1 MRKSVG
7 TILRPLQAG
16 IAAAIAVM
24 LAALAGPAGAG
35 EPLKIGFGMA
45 LTGGL
50 AGTGKAALLA
60 TKMWAEDANAR
71 GGVLGREVR
80 LVYYDDQSNPSTV
93 PGIYAKLLD
102 VDKVDLVASGYA
114 TNMIAPAMP
123 IMIERGLVF
132 IGLFGLAINDQFRY
146 ERYFAIVPGGD
157 NPRLTYSEGFFD
169 VAMTMEPKP
178 ATAAIVGAD
187 AEYAQIATDGARENA
202 QKRGLKI
209 VYDRKYPPGSV
220 DFVPIARAIQ
230 AANPDVVYIASY
242 PPDTVGM
249 VRAADE
255 VALRPK
261 MLGGGMI
268 GLQYAAIKQQ
278 LGPLLN
284 GITSFDVYVPE
295 PTMRFAGIEA
305 FLRKYQ
311 SRAGAEGTDQLG
323 FYTPPYA
330 YARMQ
335 VLAQA
340 IETTKS
346 LDQKQLAQYLHEA
359 TFDTLVGKVK
369 FGPSGEQAVP
379 RILFVQYQGIAG
391 NDIEQFNKPGKQ
403 VIVSPPAFVSGKFL
417 YPYADLRR

>member
-24 LAALAGPAGAG
+24 LAALAGPASAA

-60 TKMWAEDANAR
+60 TKMWAEDVNAK
-71 GGVLGREVR
+71 GGILGREIQ
-80 LVYYDDQSNPSTV
+80 LVHYDDQSNPSTV

-102 VDKVDLVASGYA
+102 IDKVDLVASGYA

-123 IMIERGLVF
+123 MVIERGLVF

-157 NPRLTYSEGFFD
+157 DPRLTYSEGFFD
-169 VAMTMEPKP
+169 VAMTMEPRP
-178 ATAAIVGAD
+178 ETAAIVGAD

-209 VYDRKYPPGSV
+209 VYDRKYPPASV
-220 DFVPIARAIQ
+220 DFVPIVRAIQ

-295 PTMRFAGIEA
+295 PTMRFAGIEE
-305 FLRKYQ
+305 FLGKYQ
-311 SRAGAEGTDQLG
+311 NLARAEGTDQLG

-340 IETTKS
+340 IEATKS

>member
-1 MRKSVG
+1 MQTSFDA
-7 TILRPLQAG
+7 ILRGLRIALAALPL
-16 IAAAIAVM
+16 I
-24 LAALAGPAGAG
+24 AALAGSADGA

-50 AGTGKAALLA
+50 AGTGRAALLA
-60 TKMWAEDANAR
+60 TKMWAEDVNAR

-123 IMIERGLVF
+123 LVIERGLVF

-146 ERYFAIVPGGD
+146 GRYFAIVPGGD
-157 NPRLTYSEGFFD
+157 DPRLTYSEGFFD
-169 VAMTMEPKP
+169 VAMTMDPKP
-178 ATAAIVGAD
+178 KTVAIVGAD

-209 VYDRKYPPGSV
+209 VYDRKYPPATV
-220 DFVPIARAIQ
+220 DFVPIARSIQ
-230 AANPDVVYIASY
+230 AADPDVVYIASY

-249 VRAADE
+249 VRAANE
-255 VALRPK
+255 VGLKPK

-295 PTMRFAGIEA
+295 PTMRFAGIEE

-311 SRAGAEGTDQLG
+311 EGARAEGTDQLG

-340 IETTKS
+340 IAATKS

-359 TFDTLVGKVK
+359 TFETLVGPVK

-391 NDIEQFNKPGKQ
+391 SDIEQFNKPGKQ

-417 YPYADLRR
+417 YPYADLER

>member
-1 MRKSVG
+1 MRKG
-7 TILRPLQAG
+7 HGAFPRLRIG
-16 IAAAIAVM
+16 IAAAAAM
-24 LAALAGPAGAG
+24 LAALAGFARAA
-35 EPLKIGFGMA
+35 EPLRIGFGMA

-60 TKMWAEDANAR
+60 TKMWAEDVNAK
-71 GGVLGREVR
+71 GGVLGREVK

-123 IMIERGLVF
+123 LVIERGLLF

-169 VAMTMEPKP
+169 VAMTMEPRP
-178 ATAAIVGAD
+178 NTAAIVGAD

-209 VYDRKYPPGSV
+209 VYDRKYPPASV
-220 DFVPIARAIQ
+220 DFAPIARAIQ
-230 AANPDVVYIASY
+230 AADPDVVYIASY

-249 VRAADE
+249 VRAANE

-295 PTMRFAGIEA
+295 PTMRFAGIEE

-311 SRAGAEGTDQLG
+311 NRARAEGTDQLG

-340 IETTKS
+340 IEATNS
-346 LDQKQLAQYLHEA
+346 LDQKRLAQHLHEA
-359 TFDTLVGKVK
+359 TFETLVGTVK

-391 NDIEQFNKPGKQ
+391 NDIEQFNRPGRQ

>member
-1 MRKSVG
+1 MRKG
-7 TILRPLQAG
+7 HGAFPRLRIG
-16 IAAAIAVM
+16 IAAAAAM
-24 LAALAGPAGAG
+24 LAALAGFARAA
-35 EPLKIGFGMA
+35 EPLRIGFGMA

-60 TKMWAEDANAR
+60 TKMWAEDVNAK
-71 GGVLGREVR
+71 GGVLGREVK

-123 IMIERGLVF
+123 LVIERGLLF

-169 VAMTMEPKP
+169 VAMTMEPRP
-178 ATAAIVGAD
+178 NTAAIVGAD

-209 VYDRKYPPGSV
+209 VYDRKYPPASV
-220 DFVPIARAIQ
+220 DFAPIARAIQ
-230 AANPDVVYIASY
+230 AADPDVVYIASY

-249 VRAADE
+249 VRAANE

-295 PTMRFAGIEA
+295 PTMRFAGIEE

-311 SRAGAEGTDQLG
+311 NRARAEGTDQLG

-340 IETTKS
+340 IEATNS
-346 LDQKQLAQYLHEA
+346 LDQKRLAQHLHEA
-359 TFDTLVGKVK
+359 TFETLVGTVK

-379 RILFVQYQGIAG
+379 RILFVQYQGVAG
-391 NDIEQFNKPGKQ
+391 NDIDQFNRPGRQ

>member
-1 MRKSVG
+1 MRKG
-7 TILRPLQAG
+7 HGAIPRLRIGL
-16 IAAAIAVM
+16 AAATA
-24 LAALAGPAGAG
+24 LLTALAGPACAA

-60 TKMWAEDANAR
+60 TKMWAEDVNAK
-71 GGVLGREVR
+71 GGILGREVQ

-93 PGIYAKLLD
+93 PAIYAKLLD

-123 IMIERGLVF
+123 LVIERGLVF

-157 NPRLTYSEGFFD
+157 NPRLAYSEGFFD
-169 VAMTMEPKP
+169 VAMTMEPRPK
-178 ATAAIVGAD
+178 TAAIVGAD
-187 AEYAQIATDGARENA
+187 AEYAQIATAGARENA

-209 VYDRKYPPGSV
+209 VYDRKYPPASV
-220 DFVPIARAIQ
+220 DFAPVARAIQ
-230 AANPDVVYIASY
+230 AADPDVVYIASY

-249 VRAADE
+249 VRAANE

-295 PTMRFAGIEA
+295 PTMRFAGIEE

-311 SRAGAEGTDQLG
+311 SRARAEGTDQLG

-340 IETTKS
+340 IEATKS
-346 LDQKQLAQYLHEA
+346 LDQKRLAQHLHEA
-359 TFDTLVGKVK
+359 TFETLVGVVK

-379 RILFVQYQGIAG
+379 RVLFVQYQGIAG
-391 NDIEQFNKPGKQ
+391 NDIEQFNQPGKQ
-403 VIVSPPAFVSGKFL
+403 VIVSPPAFASGKFL
-417 YPYADLRR
+417 YPYADLKR

>member
-1 MRKSVG
+1 MRKSLGAV
-7 TILRPLQAG
+7 LRLRMG
-16 IAAAIAVM
+16 LAAAAAL
-24 LAALAGPAGAG
+24 LATLAGPADAA

-60 TKMWAEDANAR
+60 TKMWAEDVNAK
-71 GGVLGREVR
+71 GGVLGREIQ
-80 LVYYDDQSNPSTV
+80 LVHYDDQSNPSTV

-102 VDKVDLVASGYA
+102 IDKVDLVASGYA

-157 NPRLTYSEGFFD
+157 DPRLTYSEGFFD

-209 VYDRKYPPGSV
+209 VYDRKYPPTTV
-220 DFVPIARAIQ
+220 DFAPIARAIQ

-295 PTMRFAGIEA
+295 PTMRFAGIEE
-305 FLRKYQ
+305 FLGKYQ
-311 SRAGAEGTDQLG
+311 NRARAEGTDQLG

-340 IETTKS
+340 IEATKS

-391 NDIEQFNKPGKQ
+391 NDIEQFNKPGRQ

>member
-1 MRKSVG
+1 MLMPA
-7 TILRPLQAG
+7 LRSLCRAL
-16 IAAAIAVM
+16 A
-24 LAALAGPAGAG
+24 LTAALALACGVASAAQ
-35 EPLKIGFGMA
+35 PLRIGMSMA
-45 LTGGL
+45 LTGPL

-60 TKMWAEDANAR
+60 TKMWAEDVNAQ
-71 GGVLGREVR
+71 GGILGREIQ

-114 TNMIAPAMP
+114 TNLIAPAMP
-123 IMIERGLVF
+123 LVIERGLVF

-157 NPRLTYSEGFFD
+157 EPRLTYSRGFFD
-169 VAMTMEPKP
+169 VAMTMEPRRR
-178 ATAAIVGAD
+178 TAAIVGAD

-202 QKRGLKI
+202 QKHGLNI
-209 VYDRKYPPGSV
+209 VYDRKYPPATV
-220 DFVPIARAIQ
+220 DFFPIVRAVH
-230 AANPDVVYIASY
+230 ATDPDVVYIASY

-249 VRAADE
+249 VRAANE
-255 VALRPK
+255 VGLRPR
-261 MLGGGMI
+261 MFGGGMI

-295 PTMRFAGIEA
+295 PTMRFAGIEE

-311 SRAGAEGTDQLG
+311 NRARAEGTDRLG

-340 IETTKS
+340 IEATKS
-346 LDQKQLAQYLHEA
+346 LDHKRLAQHLHEA
-359 TFDTLVGKVK
+359 TFETLVGTVK
-369 FGPSGEQAVP
+369 FGPTGEQAVP
-379 RILFVQYQGIAG
+379 RILFVQYQGIVG
-391 NDIEQFNKPGKQ
+391 NDLDQFNEPGRQ

>member
-1 MRKSVG
+1 MRKSHGAVPR
-7 TILRPLQAG
+7 LRMGL
-16 IAAAIAVM
+16 AAAL
-24 LAALAGPAGAG
+24 LAALAGSANAG

-60 TKMWAEDANAR
+60 TKMWAEDANAK
-71 GGVLGREVR
+71 GGVMGREVR

-102 VDKVDLVASGYA
+102 IDKVDLVASGYA

-123 IMIERGLVF
+123 MVIERGLVF

-157 NPRLTYSEGFFD
+157 DPRLTYSEGFFD

-209 VYDRKYPPGSV
+209 VYDRKYPPASV

-230 AANPDVVYIASY
+230 AADPDVVYIASY

-295 PTMRFAGIEA
+295 PTMRFAGIEE
-305 FLRKYQ
+305 FLGKYQ
-311 SRAGAEGTDQLG
+311 NRARAEGTDQLG

-340 IETTKS
+340 IEATKS

-403 VIVSPPAFVSGKFL
+403 VIVSPPAFVSGKFR

>member
-1 MRKSVG
+1 MRNRSEAM
-7 TILRPLQAG
+7 LRQLG
-16 IAAAIAVM
+16 IAAAVAAAMFAV
-24 LAALAGPAGAG
+24 LAGAASAA

-60 TKMWAEDANAR
+60 TKMWAEEVNSR
-71 GGVLGREVR
+71 GGVLGRDVE

-93 PGIYAKLLD
+93 PGIYAKLLE

-123 IMIERGLVF
+123 IMMERGLVF
-132 IGLFGLAINDQFRY
+132 IGLFGLAINDQFGY
-146 ERYFAIVPGGD
+146 DRYFAIVPGGD
-157 NPRLTYSEGFFD
+157 DPRLIYSAGFFN

-202 QKRGLKI
+202 RKRGLSI
-209 VYDRKYPPGSV
+209 VYDRKYPPATV
-220 DFVPIARAIQ
+220 DFVPIVRAIQ
-230 AANPDVVYIASY
+230 ATNPDIVYIASY

-249 VRAADE
+249 VRAVNE
-255 VALRPK
+255 VALKPR

-278 LGPLLN
+278 LGSLLN
-284 GITSFDVYVPE
+284 GIISFDVYVPE
-295 PTMRFAGIEA
+295 PTMRFPGIEE
-305 FLRKYQ
+305 FLRNYQ
-311 SRAGAEGTDQLG
+311 SRARAEGTDQLG

-340 IETTKS
+340 IEATKS
-346 LDQKQLAQYLHEA
+346 LDQKKLAEHLHEA
-359 TFDTLVGKVK
+359 TFETLVGTVK
-369 FGPSGEQAVP
+369 FGPTGEQAVP
-379 RILFVQYQGIAG
+379 RILFVQYQGIASS
-391 NDIEQFNKPGKQ
+391 DLEQFNQPGKQ

-417 YPYADLRR
+417 YPYAYLKR

>member
-1 MRKSVG
+1 MGNRLG
-7 TILRPLQAG
+7 AILLSLRTGL
-16 IAAAIAVM
+16 AATGMM
-24 LAALAGPAGAG
+24 LALLAGAAQAA
-35 EPLKIGFGMA
+35 EPLRMGFGMA

-50 AGTGKAALLA
+50 AGTGRAALLA
-60 TKMWAEDANAR
+60 TKMWAEEVNAK
-71 GGVLGREVR
+71 GGILGREVQ

-93 PGIYAKLLD
+93 PGIYAKLID

-123 IMIERGLVF
+123 LVIERGLVF
-132 IGLFGLAINDQFRY
+132 IGLFGLAVNDQFRY

-157 NPRLTYSEGFFD
+157 NPRLSYSEGFFD

-178 ATAAIVGAD
+178 KTAAIVGAD
-187 AEYAQIATDGARENA
+187 AEYAQIATDGARANA

-209 VYDRKYPPGSV
+209 VYDRRYPPASV

-230 AANPDVVYIASY
+230 AADPDVVYVASY
-242 PPDTVGM
+242 PPDTVGL
-249 VRAADE
+249 VRAANE
-255 VALRPK
+255 VGLKPR

-295 PTMRFAGIEA
+295 PTMRFPGIEE
-305 FLRKYQ
+305 FLQKYQ
-311 SRAGAEGTDQLG
+311 GLARAEGTDQLG

-340 IETTKS
+340 IEATKS
-346 LDQKQLAQYLHEA
+346 LDQAKLARHVHEA
-359 TFDTLVGKVK
+359 TFETLVGTVK
-369 FGPSGEQAVP
+369 FGPTGEQAVP

-391 NDIEQFNKPGKQ
+391 NDLAQFNQPGKQ

-417 YPYADLRR
+417 YPYAELRR